1 MNEYLSNPIYR
12 AQLISLFFQHIYLA
26 LVPVVLAV
34 VIALPLGWVAHRNRT
49 ATAVM
54 LGVSSIIYTI
64 PSLALFIVL
73 PLAIGTAFT
82 STINILIA
90 LTLYTVALLVRTVV
104 DALESLP
111 SPVLAAATAMG
122 YRPLRR
128 AITVELPMAVPVLV
142 SGLRVAVV
150 SNVSLVSIGAL
161 LGSGGLGLLFIFGL
175 NRSFVAPQ
183 VVALVLSALIA
194 LVADGLL
201 VLTQRVA
208 TPWLR
213 VRSAS

>member
-1 MNEYLSNPIYR
+1 MREYLSNAIYR
-12 AQLISLFFQHIYLA
+12 SQLIDLFFQHIYLA
-26 LVPVVLAV
+26 LLPVLLAV
-34 VIALPLGWVAHRNRT
+34 VIALPLGWAAHLNRT

-54 LGVSSIIYTI
+54 LGVSSVVYTI
-64 PSLALFIVL
+64 PSLALFIIL

-82 STINILIA
+82 STINIVIA

-111 SPVLAAATAMG
+111 GPVLAAATAMG

-128 AITVELPMAVPVLV
+128 AVTVELPMAIPVLV

-183 VVALVLSALIA
+183 IAALVLSALIA
-194 LVADGLL
+194 LVADALL
-201 VLTQRVA
+201 VLAQRLA

-213 VRSAS
+213 VGSAS

>member
-1 MNEYLSNPIYR
+1 MREYLSNAIYR
-12 AQLISLFFQHIYLA
+12 SQLIDLFFQHIYLA
-26 LVPVVLAV
+26 LLPVLLAV
-34 VIALPLGWVAHRNRT
+34 VIALPLGWAAHLNRT

-54 LGVSSIIYTI
+54 LGVSSVVYTI
-64 PSLALFIVL
+64 PSLALFIIL

-82 STINILIA
+82 STINIVIT

-111 SPVLAAATAMG
+111 GPVLAAATAMG

-128 AITVELPMAVPVLV
+128 AVTVELPMAIPVLV

-183 VVALVLSALIA
+183 IAALVLSALIA
-194 LVADGLL
+194 LVADALL
-201 VLTQRVA
+201 VLAQRLA

>member
-1 MNEYLSNPIYR
+1 VREYLSNAIYR
-12 AQLISLFFQHIYLA
+12 SQLIDLFFQHIYLA
-26 LVPVVLAV
+26 LLPVLLAV
-34 VIALPLGWVAHRNRT
+34 VIALPLGWAAHLNRT

-54 LGVSSIIYTI
+54 LGVSSVVYTI
-64 PSLALFIVL
+64 PSLALFIIL

-82 STINILIA
+82 STINIVIA

-111 SPVLAAATAMG
+111 GPVLAAATAMG

-128 AITVELPMAVPVLV
+128 AVTVELPMAIPVLV

-183 VVALVLSALIA
+183 IAALVLSALIA
-194 LVADGLL
+194 LVADALL
-201 VLTQRVA
+201 VLAQRLA

>member
-1 MNEYLSNPIYR
+1 MSEYLSNSIYR
-12 AQLISLFFQHIYLA
+12 SQLVDLFFQHIYLA
-26 LVPVVLAV
+26 LVPVLLAV
-34 VIALPLGWVAHRNRT
+34 VIALPLGWLAHRNRT
-49 ATAVM
+49 ATAIM
-54 LGVSSIIYTI
+54 LGVSSVVYTI

-111 SPVLAAATAMG
+111 GPVLGAATAMG

-128 AITVELPMAVPVLV
+128 AITVELPMAIPVLV

-175 NRSFVAPQ
+175 NRNFVAPQ
-183 VVALVLSALIA
+183 VAALVLSALIA

-201 VLTQRVA
+201 VLGQRVA

-213 VRSAS
+213 VSSAS

>member
-1 MNEYLSNPIYR
+1 
-12 AQLISLFFQHIYLA
+12 
-26 LVPVVLAV
+26 
-34 VIALPLGWVAHRNRT
+34 
-49 ATAVM
+49 
-54 LGVSSIIYTI
+54 
-64 PSLALFIVL
+64 
-73 PLAIGTAFT
+73 
-82 STINILIA
+82 
-90 LTLYTVALLVRTVV
+90 VV

-111 SPVLAAATAMG
+111 GPVLAAATAMG

-128 AITVELPMAVPVLV
+128 AVTVELPMAIPVLV

-183 VVALVLSALIA
+183 IAALVLSALIA
-194 LVADGLL
+194 LVADALL
-201 VLTQRVA
+201 VLAQRLA

>member
-1 MNEYLSNPIYR
+1 MREYLSNSIYR
-12 AQLISLFFQHIYLA
+12 SQLIDLFFQHIYLA
-26 LVPVVLAV
+26 LVPVLLAV
-34 VIALPLGWVAHRNRT
+34 VIALPLGWLAHRNRT
-49 ATAVM
+49 ATAIM
-54 LGVSSIIYTI
+54 LGVSSVVYTI

-111 SPVLAAATAMG
+111 GSVLGAATAMG

-128 AITVELPMAVPVLV
+128 AITVELPMAIPVLV

-183 VVALVLSALIA
+183 VAALVLSALIA

-201 VLTQRVA
+201 VLSQRVA

-213 VRSAS
+213 VSSAS

>member
-1 MNEYLSNPIYR
+1 VREYLSNAIYR
-12 AQLISLFFQHIYLA
+12 SQLIDLFFQHIYLA
-26 LVPVVLAV
+26 LLPVLLAV
-34 VIALPLGWVAHRNRT
+34 VIALPLGWAAHLNRT

-54 LGVSSIIYTI
+54 LGVSSVVYTI
-64 PSLALFIVL
+64 PSLALFIIL

-82 STINILIA
+82 STINIVIA

-111 SPVLAAATAMG
+111 GAVLAAATAMG

-128 AITVELPMAVPVLV
+128 AVTVELPMAIPVLV

-183 VVALVLSALIA
+183 IAALVLSALIA
-194 LVADGLL
+194 LVADALL
-201 VLTQRVA
+201 VLAQRLA

>member
-1 MNEYLSNPIYR
+1 MREYLSNAIYR
-12 AQLISLFFQHIYLA
+12 SQLIDLFFQHIYLA
-26 LVPVVLAV
+26 LLPVLLAV
-34 VIALPLGWVAHRNRT
+34 VIALPLGWAAHLNRT

-54 LGVSSIIYTI
+54 LGVSSVVYTI
-64 PSLALFIVL
+64 PSLALFIIL

-82 STINILIA
+82 STINIVIA

-111 SPVLAAATAMG
+111 GPVLAAATAMG

-128 AITVELPMAVPVLV
+128 AVTVELPMAIPVLV

-183 VVALVLSALIA
+183 IAALVLSALIA
-194 LVADGLL
+194 LVADALL
-201 VLTQRVA
+201 VLAQRLA